1 MIQIGYYGL
10 KKDFFISRKLST
22 KQSDYKTQCLPNTVS
37 TIRQRRN
44 YQSTNLPCEERS
56 NYFAK
61 QLKASTLYEVIV
73 AMALSA
79 VLLALSFSLL
89 SNVRVLFQEF
99 TIAQS
104 NVTSVKRFHRLMQQD
119 FMRCREVVKRDD
131 GFRCIYSNKIIEY
144 KLLKDEG
151 IQRLQNEME
160 DFLPCVPSRIE
171 TSFLNKPISDKNILI
186 DQVKFLYQT
195 ETNEYSICL
204 WKDYAADVK
213 MAQVATFR

>member
-1 MIQIGYYGL
+1 MWYNWFKNDFL
-10 KKDFFISRKLST
+10 KKVRL
-22 KQSDYKTQCLPNTVS
+22 
-37 TIRQRRN
+37 RN
-44 YQSTNLPCEERS
+44 YQPTSLTSYQAKHLPIYQPTCLPSEATTKRS
-56 NYFAK
+56 AYLAK
-61 QLKASTLYEVIV
+61 QLKGSTLYEVIV
-73 AMALSA
+73 AMVLSA

-89 SNVRVLFQEF
+89 SNVRVLFQDF

-104 NVTSVKRFHRLMQQD
+104 SVTNVKRFHRLMQQD

-131 GFRCIYSNKIIEY
+131 GFRCIYANKIIEY

-151 IQRLQNEME
+151 IQRMQNDLE

-171 TSFLNKPISDKNILI
+171 TSFLNKPISDRNILI

-213 MAQVATFR
+213 MAQIATFR